1 MASMELTLTRQADG
15 PTVDVACNG
24 QPSHPFDL
32 SALIPG
38 HNGLPQPLAD
48 PIAYGKA
55 IFQALFPDGTAA
67 RQALDAAPERILLV
81 ALHDELD
88 AVPWEYAYRPDGSSV
103 DDFVVLECPFVRGLP
118 AEQRIDPPALE
129 SGLHI
134 VVVPSNPLD
143 KRVEPLN
150 IDGEWMNLKE
160 SIQEIPYAISLER
173 ARPPTI
179 EQLRRLVAGQRQRVV
194 HFMGHGGQDEQ
205 VGAFLCFERE
215 DGALE
220 AVTAQQFVRR
230 VRNTVFL
237 VTLNACVTAQPG
249 ETTFSNLASALARE
263 KVPYALGMRFS
274 IYDKDARA
282 FSHSFYDNLARGVPV
297 EEALLQARMTL
308 ARKADPW
315 VVGVPVLYSALS
327 APAAGFACQPGEP
340 TVEEHQPPIEA
351 TGLPRAEGV
360 FQGRIEELVQL
371 GSYLTGDSRQR
382 LVTIHGSGGQGK
394 TALAHEAVERFAHA
408 WPGGVWSISL
418 ENLPSRAVFLNAL
431 ARFLGLAFPGG
442 ADLDEIERQIVSRLS
457 QRRTLIVLDNAETLV
472 EAVNADNEAARE
484 LAQCIRH
491 RLSAPGVPTVG
502 LLATSRAF
510 LGWDGEVGLARNGRE
525 HDLEGLEPQEG
536 AKLFRHAASRRADE
550 IDLNLA
556 ARLSEKVGGH
566 PLSLRLLAGTFKE
579 ISLPLAD
586 FLKDCDRHL
595 LEAENKYLGL
605 DHRHRTFYACI
616 DTSVRYLSDDQRTL
630 LSRLWLFHAPFL
642 PEYAVAIFD
651 PESLQNTESEEAG
664 TDIEG
669 AGQETRSAES
679 TQNTEGEEPE
689 KRRSPIYDQL
699 YKLADRSLLAHET
712 ADLREGSLRYYRLLP
727 AVHTYIERFLAHD
740 KERDE
745 ERASLLAR
753 FGAAYASLARYLY
766 DELDRGSAAAF
777 IATLCVEDL
786 ERGLSSVSGVDQ
798 GYYLLHWG
806 WILERLGDTRH
817 GLELTEQALEIGQ
830 EQNQQLLLQ
839 ALNNLAGVY
848 RAIGQP
854 ERALA
859 LYEQALPIRREVR
872 DRAGEATTLSNLALV
887 YRAIGQPER
896 ALALYEQA
904 LPITRE
910 VRDRAGEAATLN
922 GLAYLLWDMQQYVA
936 ALEAFEQSIT
946 IAREILSPA
955 AEVAGLV
962 GASLLLYR
970 HLNRKQEAVASME
983 RAIAVLEKTGLP
995 QDAAGHTVEKLQQY
1009 LAAMR
1014 QGQPFGQASS
1024 SSATL
1029 PAEQLR
1035 VVVANTVAVMTTVQ
1049 ERRAEWRE
1057 TITGLLQDA
1066 QQRGA
1071 DWRIEVEF
1079 YTAILALLDG
1089 QPATLPAE
1097 HPYAPA
1103 WKEIVDGIA
1112 AGGVQGD
1119 EGDESD
1125 EEGEELPFDEEL
1137 IRRSIVAL
1145 LGGPPEKM
1153 AHMQYLTELS
1163 KQVTDEEVKALIE
1176 TIQLALVG
1184 GNLAQL
1190 GRHLEG
1196 VYRAA
1201 WETMVQ
1207 FVETGGVDPRLL
1219 TMMVQNTRA
1228 VLGPAA
1234 GQRAEWR
1241 EYLVQLRAEMAGRG
1255 ADELVK
1261 LIDAVLALLEAGG
1274 KADGL
1279 GTNLTG
1285 AYARAWDAIVK

>member
-1 MASMELTLTRQADG
+1 
-15 PTVDVACNG
+15 
-24 QPSHPFDL
+24 
-32 SALIPG
+32 
-38 HNGLPQPLAD
+38 
-48 PIAYGKA
+48 
-55 IFQALFPDGTAA
+55 
-67 RQALDAAPERILLV
+67 
-81 ALHDELD
+81 
-88 AVPWEYAYRPDGSSV
+88 
-103 DDFVVLECPFVRGLP
+103 
-118 AEQRIDPPALE
+118 
-129 SGLHI
+129 
-134 VVVPSNPLD
+134 
-143 KRVEPLN
+143 
-150 IDGEWMNLKE
+150 
-160 SIQEIPYAISLER
+160 
-173 ARPPTI
+173 
-179 EQLRRLVAGQRQRVV
+179 
-194 HFMGHGGQDEQ
+194 
-205 VGAFLCFERE
+205 
-215 DGALE
+215 
-220 AVTAQQFVRR
+220 
-230 VRNTVFL
+230 
-237 VTLNACVTAQPG
+237 
-249 ETTFSNLASALARE
+249 
-263 KVPYALGMRFS
+263 
-274 IYDKDARA
+274 
-282 FSHSFYDNLARGVPV
+282 
-297 EEALLQARMTL
+297 
-308 ARKADPW
+308 
-315 VVGVPVLYSALS
+315 
-327 APAAGFACQPGEP
+327 
-340 TVEEHQPPIEA
+340 
-351 TGLPRAEGV
+351 
-360 FQGRIEELVQL
+360 
-371 GSYLTGDSRQR
+371 
-382 LVTIHGSGGQGK
+382 
-394 TALAHEAVERFAHA
+394 
-408 WPGGVWSISL
+408 
-418 ENLPSRAVFLNAL
+418 
-431 ARFLGLAFPGG
+431 
-442 ADLDEIERQIVSRLS
+442 
-457 QRRTLIVLDNAETLV
+457 
-472 EAVNADNEAARE
+472 
-484 LAQCIRH
+484 
-491 RLSAPGVPTVG
+491 
-502 LLATSRAF
+502 
-510 LGWDGEVGLARNGRE
+510 
-525 HDLEGLEPQEG
+525 
-536 AKLFRHAASRRADE
+536 
-550 IDLNLA
+550 
-556 ARLSEKVGGH
+556 
-566 PLSLRLLAGTFKE
+566 
-579 ISLPLAD
+579 
-586 FLKDCDRHL
+586 
-595 LEAENKYLGL
+595 
-605 DHRHRTFYACI
+605 
-616 DTSVRYLSDDQRTL
+616 
-630 LSRLWLFHAPFL
+630 
-642 PEYAVAIFD
+642 
-651 PESLQNTESEEAG
+651 
-664 TDIEG
+664 
-669 AGQETRSAES
+669 
-679 TQNTEGEEPE
+679 
-689 KRRSPIYDQL
+689 
-699 YKLADRSLLAHET
+699 
-712 ADLREGSLRYYRLLP
+712 
-727 AVHTYIERFLAHD
+727 
-740 KERDE
+740 
-745 ERASLLAR
+745 
-753 FGAAYASLARYLY
+753 
-766 DELDRGSAAAF
+766 
-777 IATLCVEDL
+777 
-786 ERGLSSVSGVDQ
+786 
-798 GYYLLHWG
+798 
-806 WILERLGDTRH
+806 
-817 GLELTEQALEIGQ
+817 
-830 EQNQQLLLQ
+830 
-839 ALNNLAGVY
+839 VY
-848 RAIGQP
+848 Q
-854 ERALA
+854 
-859 LYEQALPIRREVR
+859 
-872 DRAGEATTLSNLALV
+872 
-887 YRAIGQPER
+887 AIGQPER

-1219 TMMVQNTRA
+1219 AMMVQNTRA

-1241 EYLVQLRAEMAGRG
+1241 EALVQLRAEMAGRG

>member
-194 HFMGHGGQDEQ
+194 HFMGHGGQDER
-205 VGAFLCFERE
+205 VGAFLCFEQE
-215 DGALE
+215 NGALE

-457 QRRTLIVLDNAETLV
+457 QRRTLLVLDNAETLV
-472 EAVNADNEAARE
+472 DAVNADNEAAIE
-484 LAQCIRH
+484 LAQCIRQ
-491 RLSAPGVPTVG
+491 RLSAPAVPTVG

-510 LGWDGEVGLARNGRE
+510 LGWDGEVGLTRNGRE
-525 HDLEGLEPQEG
+525 HDLEGLAPQEG
-536 AKLFRHAASRRADE
+536 ARLFRHAASRRADE
-550 IDLNLA
+550 IDLKTA
-556 ARLSEKVGGH
+556 AQLSEKVGGH
-566 PLSLRLLAGTFKE
+566 PLSLRLLAGAFKE
-579 ISLPLAD
+579 ISRPLAD
-586 FLKDCDRHL
+586 FLRDCDRYL
-595 LEAENKYLGL
+595 LEAENKYLSL
-605 DHRHRTFYACI
+605 DHRQRTFYACI
-616 DTSVRYLSDDQRTL
+616 DISVRSLTDDQRTL

-642 PEYAVAIFD
+642 PEFAVAIFD
-651 PESLQNTESEEAG
+651 PESLQNTESEEPG

-669 AGQETRSAES
+669 AGQETQSAES
-679 TQNTEGEEPE
+679 TQNTESEEDKKP
-689 KRRSPIYDQL
+689 RSPIYDQL
-699 YKLADRSLLAHET
+699 YKLADRSLLATEI

-727 AVHTYIERFLAHD
+727 TVHTYIERFLAH
-740 KERDE
+740 DE

-753 FGAAYASLARYLY
+753 FGAAYAHLARYLY
-766 DELDRGSAAAF
+766 RELNRGGTAAF
-777 IATLCVEDL
+777 IAALCNEDL
-786 ERGLSSVSGVDQ
+786 ERSLSYVSGVDQ
-798 GYYLLHWG
+798 GYYLLYWG
-806 WILERLGDTRH
+806 WILKRLGDSRH

-830 EQNQQLLLQ
+830 EQNQRLLLA
-839 ALNNLAGVY
+839 ALTNLALVY
-848 RAIGQP
+848 QDMGQP

-859 LYEQALPIRREVR
+859 LYEQALPIRREVG
-872 DRAGEATTLSNLALV
+872 DRAGEAATLTNLAGV
-887 YRAIGQPER
+887 YQDMGQPER

-904 LPITRE
+904 LPIMRE

-922 GLAYLLWDMQQYVA
+922 GLAYLLQAMQQYDA
-936 ALEAFEQSIT
+936 SLEAFEQSIT
-946 IAREILSPA
+946 IAREILYPA

-970 HLNRKQEAVASME
+970 HLNRKQEAIAYME

-995 QDAAGHTVEKLQQY
+995 QDAAGNTVERLQQY
-1009 LAAMR
+1009 LATMR
-1014 QGQPFGQASS
+1014 QGQPFGQTSS
-1024 SSATL
+1024 SSATM
-1029 PAEQLR
+1029 PAGQLR

-1049 ERRAEWRE
+1049 ERRAEWRGV
-1057 TITGLLQDA
+1057 IARALQDA
-1066 QQRGA
+1066 EQRGD
-1071 DWRIEVEF
+1071 DWQIEVDF

-1089 QPATLPAE
+1089 QPASFPAE

-1119 EGDESD
+1119 EG
-1125 EEGEELPFDEEL
+1125 EELPFDEEL
-1137 IRRSIVAL
+1137 IQRSIVAL

-1153 AHMQYLTELS
+1153 AHVQYLMEIS
-1163 KQVTDEEVKALIE
+1163 KQVTDEGVKALIE
-1176 TIQLALVG
+1176 TIQLALFG
-1184 GNLAQL
+1184 GKLEEL
-1190 GRHLEG
+1190 GRNLEG

-1201 WETMVQ
+1201 WETIVL

-1255 ADELVK
+1255 ASELVK
-1261 LIDAVLALLEAGG
+1261 LIDAVLALLDAGG

-1285 AYARAWDAIVK
+1285 AYARAWDAMVKPDDEVSPS